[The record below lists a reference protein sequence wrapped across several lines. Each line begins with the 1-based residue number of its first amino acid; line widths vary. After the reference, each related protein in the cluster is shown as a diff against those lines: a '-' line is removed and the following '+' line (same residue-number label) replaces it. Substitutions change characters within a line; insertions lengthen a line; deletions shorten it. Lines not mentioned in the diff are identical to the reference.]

1 MPMSH
6 IDSNSS
12 TLSEAARFGIDY
24 ARQQLAGKSILVL
37 TGAGVSTE
45 SGIPDYRGEGKTERH
60 PMTFDVFMGTEQA
73 RARYWARS
81 YVGWSVIA
89 NAKPNG
95 SHFALAQAES
105 LGRISHIITQNV
117 DSLHQQAGS
126 KKVTE
131 LHGRLDKVICMSC
144 RQLLDRSKMDL
155 LIEKL
160 NPEIQKDL
168 SVEFTPDGDA
178 EVEATANFKIPN
190 CPECF
195 GILKPDVVFFG
206 ESVPAERV
214 ASTMEQLERSDVLLV
229 AGSSLTVNSGMRFAR
244 AASKAGKPIVIV
256 NVGPTKADELALAK
270 IEAPTS
276 IALEELLID

>member
-1 MPMSH
+1 MLNINP
-6 IDSNSS
+6 NPS
-12 TLSEAARFGIDY
+12 TLSEAARFGLDY
-24 ARQQLAGKSILVL
+24 AREQLAGKSILVL

-60 PMTFDVFMGTEQA
+60 PMTFDVFMGTEAA
-73 RARYWARS
+73 RTRYWARS

-105 LGRISHIITQNV
+105 LGRISHIVTQNV

-126 KKVTE
+126 RKVTE
-131 LHGRLDKVICMSC
+131 LHGRLDKVVCMSC
-144 RQLLDRSKMDL
+144 RTLIDRLRMDS
-155 LIEKL
+155 LIEEV
-160 NPEIQKDL
+160 NPLIKKDM

-178 EVEATANFKIPN
+178 EIEATADFQIPP
-190 CPECF
+190 CPSCG

-206 ESVPAERV
+206 ESVPTERV
-214 ASTMEQLERSDVLLV
+214 AASMDQLDRADALLV

-244 AASKAGKPIVIV
+244 AANKAGKPIVIV
-256 NVGPTKADELALAK
+256 NVGPTKADEIALAK

>member
-1 MPMSH
+1 MPN
-6 IDSNSS
+6 IDPNPL
-12 TLSEAARFGIDY
+12 TLSEAARFGLDY
-24 ARQQLAGKSILVL
+24 AREQLAGKSILVL

-60 PMTFDVFMGTEQA
+60 PMTFDVFMGSEAA

-89 NAKPNG
+89 NAKPNA

-131 LHGRLDKVICMSC
+131 LHGRLDKVICMTC
-144 RQLLDRSKMDL
+144 RALIDRLRMDD
-155 LIEKL
+155 LIEDM
-160 NPEIQKDL
+160 NPTIRKDL

-178 EVEATANFKIPN
+178 EVEAASDFRIPP
-190 CPECF
+190 CPGCG

-206 ESVPAERV
+206 ESVPTERV
-214 ASTMEQLERSDVLLV
+214 ASTMEQLERAEALLV

-244 AASKAGKPIVIV
+244 AANKSGKPIVIV
-256 NVGPTKADELALAK
+256 NVGPTRADEIALAK

-276 IALEELLID
+276 VALEELLID

>member
-1 MPMSH
+1 MSH
-6 IDSNSS
+6 IDSVSS

-95 SHFALAQAES
+95 SHFALARAES

-131 LHGRLDKVICMSC
+131 LHGRLDQVICMSC
-144 RQLLDRSKMDL
+144 RVLLARSKMDL
-155 LIEKL
+155 LIEQL
-160 NPEIQKDL
+160 NPDIRKDL

-178 EVEATANFKIPN
+178 EVEATANFRTPS
-190 CPECF
+190 CQECS

-206 ESVPAERV
+206 ESVPTERV
-214 ASTMEQLERSDVLLV
+214 ALTMEQLERSDALLV

-276 IALEELLID
+276 IALEELLIA

>member
-1 MPMSH
+1 MPN

-12 TLSEAARFGIDY
+12 TLSEAARFGIEY
-24 ARQQLAGKSILVL
+24 AREQLAGKSILVL

-60 PMTFDVFMGTEQA
+60 PMTFDVFMGSEQA

-131 LHGRLDKVICMSC
+131 LHGRLDKVICMNC
-144 RQLLDRSKMDL
+144 RALLDRSNMDH
-155 LIEKL
+155 LIEQL
-160 NPEIQKDL
+160 NPGIQKDV

-178 EVEATANFKIPN
+178 EVEAAESFTIPK
-190 CPECF
+190 CPSCS

-206 ESVPAERV
+206 ESVPTERV
-214 ASTMEQLERSDVLLV
+214 VSTMEQLERADALLV

-244 AASKAGKPIVIV
+244 AANKAGKPIVIV
-256 NVGPTKADELALAK
+256 NVGPTKADEIAVAK

-276 IALEELLID
+276 TALEELLID

>member
-1 MPMSH
+1 MPD
-6 IDSNSS
+6 IDSNPS
-12 TLSEAARFGIDY
+12 TLSEAARFGLEY
-24 ARQQLAGKSILVL
+24 AREQLAGKSILVL

-60 PMTFDVFMGTEQA
+60 PMTFDVFMGSEQA

-105 LGRISHIITQNV
+105 LGLISHIITQNV

-126 KKVTE
+126 NKVTE

-144 RQLLDRSKMDL
+144 RVLVDRSKMDL
-155 LIEKL
+155 LIEQL
-160 NPEIQKDL
+160 NPGIQKDVP
-168 SVEFTPDGDA
+168 VEFTPDGDA
-178 EVEATANFKIPN
+178 EVEASASFKIPK
-190 CPECF
+190 CPSCE

-206 ESVPAERV
+206 ESVPTERV
-214 ASTMEQLERSDVLLV
+214 VSTLEQLERSEALLV

-256 NVGPTKADELALAK
+256 NVGPTRADDIAVAK
-270 IEAPTS
+270 IEAQTS

>member
-1 MPMSH
+1 MLNINP
-6 IDSNSS
+6 NPL
-12 TLSEAARFGIDY
+12 TLSEAARFGLDY
-24 ARQQLAGKSILVL
+24 AREQLAGKSILVL

-45 SGIPDYRGEGKTERH
+45 SGIPDYRGAGRTERH
-60 PMTFDVFMGTEQA
+60 PMTFDVFMGSELA

-89 NAKPNG
+89 LAKPNG

-105 LGRISHIITQNV
+105 LGRITHVVTQNV

-126 KKVTE
+126 RKVTD
-131 LHGRLDKVICMSC
+131 LHGRLDKVVCMSC
-144 RQLLDRSKMDL
+144 RALLERSLMDS
-155 LIEKL
+155 LIEDA
-160 NPEIQKDL
+160 NPLINKDL

-178 EVEATANFKIPN
+178 EIEAAADFATPS
-190 CPECF
+190 CPSCG
-195 GILKPDVVFFG
+195 GILKPNVVFFG
-206 ESVPAERV
+206 ESVPTERV
-214 ASTMEQLERSDVLLV
+214 ALAMEQLERSDALLV

-244 AASKAGKPIVIV
+244 AASKTGKPIVIV

>member
-1 MPMSH
+1 MPN
-6 IDSNSS
+6 IDSNPL

-24 ARQQLAGKSILVL
+24 AREQLAGKSILVL

-60 PMTFDVFMGTEQA
+60 PMTFDVFMGSEQA

-89 NAKPNG
+89 KAKPNG

-144 RQLLDRSKMDL
+144 RVLLDRSKMDL

-160 NPEIQKDL
+160 NPGIQKDV

-178 EVEATANFKIPN
+178 EVEASASFTTPA
-190 CPECF
+190 CPSCS

-206 ESVPAERV
+206 ESVPTERV
-214 ASTMEQLERSDVLLV
+214 VSTMEELARVDALLV

-256 NVGPTKADELALAK
+256 NVGPTKADDIAVAK

>member
-1 MPMSH
+1 
-6 IDSNSS
+6 
-12 TLSEAARFGIDY
+12 
-24 ARQQLAGKSILVL
+24 
-37 TGAGVSTE
+37 VSTE
-45 SGIPDYRGEGKTERH
+45 SGIPDYRGEGKKERH
-60 PMTFDVFMGTEQA
+60 PMTFGVFMGTEAA

-105 LGRISHIITQNV
+105 LGRISHIVTQNV

-131 LHGRLDKVICMSC
+131 LHGRLDQVVCMSC
-144 RQLLDRSKMDL
+144 GVSIDRLKMDD

-160 NPEIQKDL
+160 NPLILKDL

-178 EVEATANFKIPN
+178 EIEATADFRIPP
-190 CPECF
+190 CAGC
-195 GILKPDVVFFG
+195 GGVLKPDVVFFG

-214 ASTMEQLERSDVLLV
+214 AFTMEQLERSDALLV

-244 AASKAGKPIVIV
+244 AANKAGKPIVIV
-256 NVGPTKADELALAK
+256 NVGPTRADDIAVAK

-276 IALEELLID
+276 MALEELLID

>member
-1 MPMSH
+1 MLNINP
-6 IDSNSS
+6 NPL
-12 TLSEAARFGIDY
+12 TLSEAARFGLDY
-24 ARQQLAGKSILVL
+24 AREQLAGKSILVL

-60 PMTFDVFMGTEQA
+60 PMTFDVFMGTEAA

-89 NAKPNG
+89 SAKPNG

-105 LGRISHIITQNV
+105 LGRISHIVTQNV

-126 KKVTE
+126 RKVTE
-131 LHGRLDKVICMSC
+131 LHGRLDKVVCMSC
-144 RQLLDRSKMDL
+144 RTLIDRVRMDS
-155 LIEKL
+155 LIEEV
-160 NPEIQKDL
+160 NPLIKKDM

-178 EVEATANFKIPN
+178 EIEATADFQIPP
-190 CPECF
+190 CPSCG

-206 ESVPAERV
+206 ESVPTDRV
-214 ASTMEQLERSDVLLV
+214 AASMDQLDRADALLV

-244 AASKAGKPIVIV
+244 AANKAGKPIVIV
-256 NVGPTKADELALAK
+256 NVGPTKADEIALAK

>member
-1 MPMSH
+1 MPN
-6 IDSNSS
+6 IDPNPL
-12 TLSEAARFGIDY
+12 TLSEAARFGLDY
-24 ARQQLAGKSILVL
+24 AREQLAGKSILVL

-60 PMTFDVFMGTEQA
+60 PMTFDVFMGTEAA

-89 NAKPNG
+89 NAKPNA

-131 LHGRLDKVICMSC
+131 LHGRLDKVICMTC
-144 RQLLDRSKMDL
+144 RALIDRLRMDN
-155 LIEKL
+155 LIEDL
-160 NPEIQKDL
+160 NPTIRKDL

-178 EVEATANFKIPN
+178 EVDAASDFRIPP
-190 CPECF
+190 CPSCG

-206 ESVPAERV
+206 ESVPTDRV
-214 ASTMEQLERSDVLLV
+214 ASTMEQLERAEALLI

-244 AASKAGKPIVIV
+244 AANKAGKPIVIV
-256 NVGPTKADELALAK
+256 NVGPTKADEIALAK

-276 IALEELLID
+276 VALEELLID

>member
-1 MPMSH
+1 M
-6 IDSNSS
+6 
-12 TLSEAARFGIDY
+12 
-24 ARQQLAGKSILVL
+24 
-37 TGAGVSTE
+37 STE

-60 PMTFDVFMGTEQA
+60 PMTFDVFMGTETA

-144 RQLLDRSKMDL
+144 RT
-155 LIEKL
+155 LIERL
-160 NPEIQKDL
+160 MMDSLIEEVNPSIKKDM

-178 EVEATANFKIPN
+178 EIEATTDFRIPP
-190 CPECF
+190 CPSCG

-206 ESVPAERV
+206 ESVPTERV
-214 ASTMEQLERSDVLLV
+214 AVTMNQLESSDALLV

-244 AASKAGKPIVIV
+244 AANKAGKPIVIV
-256 NVGPTKADELALAK
+256 NVGPTKADEIALAK

>member
-1 MPMSH
+1 MTATDP
-6 IDSNSS
+6 NPL
-12 TLSEAARFGIDY
+12 TLSEAARFGLDY

-60 PMTFDVFMGTEQA
+60 PMTFDVFMGSVEA
-73 RARYWARS
+73 RKRYWARS

-89 NAKPNG
+89 NAKPNA

-105 LGRISHIITQNV
+105 LGRVAHVVTQNV

-126 KKVTE
+126 KKVTD
-131 LHGRLDKVICMSC
+131 LHGRLDQVVCMSC
-144 RQLLDRSKMDL
+144 QVLLPRMQMDQ
-155 LIEKL
+155 LIEEL
-160 NPEIQKDL
+160 NYGIRKDL
-168 SVEFTPDGDA
+168 NVEFTPDGDA
-178 EVEATANFKIPN
+178 EVEATADFKIPS
-190 CPECF
+190 CPRCE

-206 ESVPAERV
+206 ESVPSSRV
-214 ASTMEQLERSDVLLV
+214 SSTMAELERLDALVV

-244 AASKAGKPIVIV
+244 AASKQGKPIVIV
-256 NVGPTKADELALAK
+256 NIGPTRADDIAVAK

-276 IALEELLID
+276 LALEELLIA

>member
-1 MPMSH
+1 MS
-6 IDSNSS
+6 IIEPNPT
-12 TLSEAARFGIDY
+12 TLSEAARFGLDY
-24 ARQQLAGKSILVL
+24 AREQLAGKSILVL

-60 PMTFDVFMGTEQA
+60 PMTFDVFMGTEAA

-89 NAKPNG
+89 RARPNQ

-105 LGRISHIITQNV
+105 IGRISHIITQNV

-144 RQLLDRSKMDL
+144 RGLIDRINMDL
-155 LIEKL
+155 LIEQL
-160 NPEIQKDL
+160 NPTIQKDL

-178 EVEATANFKIPN
+178 EIEATADFRVPP
-190 CPECF
+190 CPDCS
-195 GILKPDVVFFG
+195 GVLKPDVVFFG
-206 ESVPAERV
+206 ESVPTERV
-214 ASTMEQLERSDVLLV
+214 SFTMEQLERSDALLV

-244 AASKAGKPIVIV
+244 AANKAGKPIVIV
-256 NVGPTKADELALAK
+256 NVGPTKADDIALAK

-276 IALEELLID
+276 VALEELLID

>member
-1 MPMSH
+1 MLNINP
-6 IDSNSS
+6 NPL
-12 TLSEAARFGIDY
+12 TLSEAARFGLDY
-24 ARQQLAGKSILVL
+24 AREQLAGKSILVL

-60 PMTFDVFMGTEQA
+60 PMTFDVFMRTEAA

-144 RQLLDRSKMDL
+144 RS
-155 LIEKL
+155 LIERL
-160 NPEIQKDL
+160 RMDSLIEIANPSIKKDL

-178 EVEATANFKIPN
+178 EIEATADFRIPP
-190 CPECF
+190 CPSCG

-206 ESVPAERV
+206 ESVPTERV
-214 ASTMEQLERSDVLLV
+214 ASTMDQLERCDALLV

-244 AASKAGKPIVIV
+244 AANKAGKPIVIV
-256 NVGPTKADELALAK
+256 NVGPTKADEFALAK

>member
-1 MPMSH
+1 MSH
-6 IDSNSS
+6 IDSVSS

-95 SHFALAQAES
+95 SHFALARAES

-131 LHGRLDKVICMSC
+131 LHGRLDQVICMSC
-144 RQLLDRSKMDL
+144 RVLLERSKMDL
-155 LIEKL
+155 LIEQL
-160 NPEIQKDL
+160 NPDIRKDL

-178 EVEATANFKIPN
+178 EVEATANFRTPS
-190 CPECF
+190 CQECS

-206 ESVPAERV
+206 ESVPTERV
-214 ASTMEQLERSDVLLV
+214 DLTMEQLERSDALLV

-276 IALEELLID
+276 IALEELLIA

>member
-1 MPMSH
+1 MS
-6 IDSNSS
+6 IIEPNPT
-12 TLSEAARFGIDY
+12 TLSEAARFGLDY
-24 ARQQLAGKSILVL
+24 AREQLAGKSILVL

-60 PMTFDVFMGTEQA
+60 PMTFDVFMGTEAA

-89 NAKPNG
+89 RARPNQ

-105 LGRISHIITQNV
+105 IGRISHIITQNV

-144 RQLLDRSKMDL
+144 RGLIDRINMDL
-155 LIEKL
+155 LIEQL
-160 NPEIQKDL
+160 NPTIQKDL

-178 EVEATANFKIPN
+178 EIEATADFRVPP
-190 CPECF
+190 CPDCS

-206 ESVPAERV
+206 ESVPTERV
-214 ASTMEQLERSDVLLV
+214 SFTMEQLERSDALLV

-244 AASKAGKPIVIV
+244 AANKAGKPIVIV
-256 NVGPTKADELALAK
+256 NVGPTKADDIALAK

-276 IALEELLID
+276 VALEELLID

>member
-1 MPMSH
+1 MLNINP
-6 IDSNSS
+6 NPL
-12 TLSEAARFGIDY
+12 TLSEAARFGLDY
-24 ARQQLAGKSILVL
+24 AREQLAGKSILVL

-60 PMTFDVFMGTEQA
+60 PMTFDVFMGTEAA

-89 NAKPNG
+89 SAKPNG
-95 SHFALAQAES
+95 GHFALAQAES
-105 LGRISHIITQNV
+105 LGRISHIVTQNV

-126 KKVTE
+126 RKVTE
-131 LHGRLDKVICMSC
+131 LHGRLDKVVCMSC
-144 RQLLDRSKMDL
+144 RTLIDRLRMDS
-155 LIEKL
+155 LIEEV
-160 NPEIQKDL
+160 NPLIKKDM
-168 SVEFTPDGDA
+168 SAEFTPDGDA
-178 EVEATANFKIPN
+178 EIEATADFQIPP
-190 CPECF
+190 CPSCG

-206 ESVPAERV
+206 ESVPTERV
-214 ASTMEQLERSDVLLV
+214 AASMDQLDRADALLV

-244 AASKAGKPIVIV
+244 AANKAGKPIVIV
-256 NVGPTKADELALAK
+256 NVGPTKADEIALAK

>member
-1 MPMSH
+1 MPH
-6 IDSNSS
+6 IDPNPL
-12 TLSEAARFGIDY
+12 TLSEAARFGLDY
-24 ARQQLAGKSILVL
+24 AREQLAGKSILVL

-60 PMTFDVFMGTEQA
+60 PMTFDVFMGTEAA
-73 RARYWARS
+73 RAKYWARS

-89 NAKPNG
+89 NAKPNA

-117 DSLHQQAGS
+117 DSLHQKAGS

-131 LHGRLDKVICMSC
+131 LHGRLDKVICMTC
-144 RQLLDRSKMDL
+144 RALIDRLRMDN
-155 LIEKL
+155 LIEDL
-160 NPEIQKDL
+160 NPTIRKDL

-178 EVEATANFKIPN
+178 EVDAASDFRIPP
-190 CPECF
+190 CPSCG

-206 ESVPAERV
+206 ESVPTDRV
-214 ASTMEQLERSDVLLV
+214 ASTMEQLERAEALLI

-244 AASKAGKPIVIV
+244 AANKAGKPIVIV
-256 NVGPTKADELALAK
+256 NVGPTKADEIALAK

-276 IALEELLID
+276 VALEELLID

>member
-1 MPMSH
+1 MPN
-6 IDSNSS
+6 INSNPL
-12 TLSEAARFGIDY
+12 TLSEAARFGLDY
-24 ARQQLAGKSILVL
+24 AREQLAGKSILVL

-60 PMTFDVFMGTEQA
+60 PMTFDVFMGAEAA

-95 SHFALAQAES
+95 SHFALARAES
-105 LGRISHIITQNV
+105 LGRISHIVTQNV

-126 KKVTE
+126 KKVTD
-131 LHGRLDKVICMSC
+131 LHGRLDKVVCMLC
-144 RQLLDRSKMDL
+144 RALIDRLMMDS
-155 LIEKL
+155 LIEQV
-160 NPEIQKDL
+160 NPTIKKDV

-178 EVEATANFKIPN
+178 EIEATADFRIPP
-190 CPECF
+190 CPACG

-206 ESVPAERV
+206 ESVPTERV
-214 ASTMEQLERSDVLLV
+214 SATMAQLERSDALLV

-244 AASKAGKPIVIV
+244 AANKAGKPIVIV
-256 NVGPTKADELALAK
+256 NVGPTKADEIAIAK